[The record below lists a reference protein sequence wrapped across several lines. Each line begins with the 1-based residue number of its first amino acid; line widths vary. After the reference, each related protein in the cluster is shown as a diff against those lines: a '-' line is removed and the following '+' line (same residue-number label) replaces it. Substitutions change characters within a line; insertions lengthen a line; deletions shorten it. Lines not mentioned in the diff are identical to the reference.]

1 MSGHDEWIRD
11 TVAVLRASGLSRAW
25 WEYHTAG
32 PNSATDFHTWGW
44 FSWVRLLKRGH
55 RNPGVLDVVVE
66 AVIGKWFTLPGL
78 HHNLQRF
85 VKASPLLPGCKIEPL
100 EFVFQIAGTNPEDK
114 PATSHLIKHSILFG
128 SRKRLVKRQY
138 GDRNAQSDLL
148 RSLGS
153 SS

>member
-1 MSGHDEWIRD
+1 MLVDHALEVVFRLAGCIGDEHDILALLAYVVSSLLTEDCDPKR
-11 TVAVLRASGLSRAW
+11 
-25 WEYHTAG
+25 
-32 PNSATDFHTWGW
+32 
-44 FSWVRLLKRGH
+44 WVRLLKRGH